1 MQGQI
6 FKVMKLCNKSADHNM
21 PLEMRGGRSK
31 TVVKIR
37 QYRSHAASETFLQGE
52 FSEDSGDR

>member
-1 MQGQI
+1 
-6 FKVMKLCNKSADHNM
+6 M

-37 QYRSHAASETFLQGE
+37 QYRSHAASETFFTG
-52 FSEDSGDR
+52 

>member
-1 MQGQI
+1 
-6 FKVMKLCNKSADHNM
+6 M
-21 PLEMRGGRSK
+21 PVEMRGGRSK

-52 FSEDSGDR
+52 FSEDRGDR